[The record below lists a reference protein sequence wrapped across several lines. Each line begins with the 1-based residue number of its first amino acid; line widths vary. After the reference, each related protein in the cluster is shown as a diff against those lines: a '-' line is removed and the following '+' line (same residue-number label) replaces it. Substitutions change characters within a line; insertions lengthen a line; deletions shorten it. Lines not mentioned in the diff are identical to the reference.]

1 MEREEEIQNELNQWA
16 PLLAAL
22 PRAHPFNVPANYFT
36 SSEQQLMQKVR
47 ETVSEIVPLKIQDI
61 DHPFEHPA
69 TYFDELP
76 ATILSKIK
84 GGPLERRKQD
94 IFPIVRFIKREVR
107 LIAAAV
113 AAILVFGTIAV
124 LQQIAINNNQQLTT
138 QKSIDESNL
147 ILQVAEVD
155 EEVIVNLF
163 LEDQTLDNA
172 TISDPVSTDP
182 SLLDVTD
189 IDDEYFDDI

>member
-16 PLLAAL
+16 PLLASL
-22 PRAHPFNVPANYFT
+22 PREHPFNVPANYFA
-36 SSEQQLMQKVR
+36 SAAQHMLQKIQ
-47 ETVSEIVPLKIQDI
+47 ETVGENIPSEIKDI
-61 DHPFEHPA
+61 DHPFDHPA

-76 ATILSKIK
+76 AAILSKIK
-84 GGPLERRKQD
+84 GGPLERRRQG
-94 IFPIVRFIKREVR
+94 IFPIVRFLKREVR

-113 AAILVFGTIAV
+113 AAILVFGTIAL
-124 LQQIAINNNQQLTT
+124 LQQIAINNNQQGTA
-138 QKSIDESNL
+138 QNSNDESNL

-163 LEDQTLDNA
+163 LEDQTLDKA
-172 TISDPVSTDP
+172 TLSDPVSSDP
-182 SLLDVTD
+182 TLLDVTD

>member
-16 PLLAAL
+16 PLLASL
-22 PRAHPFNVPANYFT
+22 PREHPFNVPANYFA
-36 SSEQQLMQKVR
+36 SAAQHMLQKIQ
-47 ETVSEIVPLKIQDI
+47 ETVDENIPSEIKDI
-61 DHPFEHPA
+61 DHPFDHPA

-76 ATILSKIK
+76 AAILSKIK
-84 GGPLERRKQD
+84 GGPLERRRQG
-94 IFPIVRFIKREVR
+94 IFPIVRFLKREVR

-113 AAILVFGTIAV
+113 AAILVFGTIAL
-124 LQQIAINNNQQLTT
+124 LQQIAINNNQQGAA
-138 QKSIDESNL
+138 QNSNDESNL

-163 LEDQTLDNA
+163 LEDQTLDKA
-172 TISDPVSTDP
+172 TLSDPVSSDP
-182 SLLDVTD
+182 TLLDVTD

>member
-16 PLLAAL
+16 PLLASL
-22 PRAHPFNVPANYFT
+22 PREHPFNVPANYFA
-36 SSEQQLMQKVR
+36 SAAQLILQKIQ
-47 ETVSEIVPLKIQDI
+47 ETAGENIPSEIKDI
-61 DHPFEHPA
+61 DHPFNHPA
-69 TYFDELP
+69 TYFDALP
-76 ATILSKIK
+76 AAILSKIK
-84 GGPLERRKQD
+84 SGPLESRKQG
-94 IFPIVRFIKREVR
+94 IFPIARFIKREVR

-172 TISDPVSTDP
+172 TLSDPVSTDP
-182 SLLDVTD
+182 TLLDVTD

>member
-16 PLLAAL
+16 PLLASL
-22 PRAHPFNVPANYFT
+22 PREHPFNVPANYFA
-36 SSEQQLMQKVR
+36 SAAQHMLQKIQ
-47 ETVSEIVPLKIQDI
+47 ETVDENIPSEIKDI
-61 DHPFEHPA
+61 DHPFDHPA

-76 ATILSKIK
+76 AAILSKIK
-84 GGPLERRKQD
+84 GGPLERRRQG
-94 IFPIVRFIKREVR
+94 IFPIVRFLKREVR

-113 AAILVFGTIAV
+113 AAILVFGTIAL
-124 LQQIAINNNQQLTT
+124 LQQIAINNNQQGTA
-138 QKSIDESNL
+138 QNSNDESNL

-163 LEDQTLDNA
+163 LEDQTLDKA
-172 TISDPVSTDP
+172 TLSDPVSSDP
-182 SLLDVTD
+182 TLLDVTD

>member
-16 PLLAAL
+16 PLLASL
-22 PRAHPFNVPANYFT
+22 PREHPFNVPANYFA
-36 SSEQQLMQKVR
+36 SAAQHMLQKIQ
-47 ETVSEIVPLKIQDI
+47 ETVGENIPSEIKDI
-61 DHPFEHPA
+61 DHPFDHPA

-76 ATILSKIK
+76 EAILSKIK
-84 GGPLERRKQD
+84 GGPLERHRQG
-94 IFPIVRFIKREVR
+94 IFPIVRFFKREVR

-113 AAILVFGTIAV
+113 AAILVFGTIAL
-124 LQQIAINNNQQLTT
+124 LQQIAINNNQQGAA
-138 QKSIDESNL
+138 QNSNDESNL

-163 LEDQTLDNA
+163 LEDQTLDK
-172 TISDPVSTDP
+172 TTLSDPVSSDP
-182 SLLDVTD
+182 TLLDVTD